1 MQRVWQP
8 INKTAGESKWLKLHI
23 LNIVL
28 TGDTDYIVAYQI
40 LKFDL
45 FGKHWCT
52 KEDFNDYHF
61 AKDKLFGEIR
71 QVGESSWMSSAVIR
85 QVVEF

>member
-45 FGKHWCT
+45 FGKH
-52 KEDFNDYHF
+52 
-61 AKDKLFGEIR
+61 
-71 QVGESSWMSSAVIR
+71 
-85 QVVEF
+85 

>member
-45 FGKHWCT
+45 FGKTLMIIILPRT
-52 KEDFNDYHF
+52 KFLVKY
-61 AKDKLFGEIR
+61 GR
-71 QVGESSWMSSAVIR
+71 
-85 QVVEF
+85 